1 MLGGTADKTS
11 LRDPPQ
17 PRRVIQLT
25 RLLVLSQFLE
35 QPKVH
40 LYRKIGTKVLSL
52 GNVETFRSWLQLKRG
67 KETVGVTA
75 VASTPDQSIGEAV
88 VRLEKLANQ
97 LEAKGRGRR
106 RRLQPS
112 RVGAGE
118 GG

>member
-1 MLGGTADKTS
+1 MPSDYLPSESDLARPARFACRWVGPAW
-11 LRDPPQ
+11 
-17 PRRVIQLT
+17 
-25 RLLVLSQFLE
+25 LE
-35 QPKVH
+35 
-40 LYRKIGTKVLSL
+40 
-52 GNVETFRSWLQLKRG
+52 G

-75 VASTPDQSIGEAV
+75 DACIPDQSIDEPV

-112 RVGAGE
+112 RVVAGE

>member
-1 MLGGTADKTS
+1 MVTVKEAERVDLPRVARSAYRWVGPAS
-11 LRDPPQ
+11 L
-17 PRRVIQLT
+17 
-25 RLLVLSQFLE
+25 E
-35 QPKVH
+35 
-40 LYRKIGTKVLSL
+40 
-52 GNVETFRSWLQLKRG
+52 G

-75 VASTPDQSIGEAV
+75 VASIPDHSTDEAV

-97 LEAKGRGRR
+97 LEAEGRGRR

>member
-1 MLGGTADKTS
+1 MPSDHPPPNSELARAARFACRWVGPAS
-11 LRDPPQ
+11 L
-17 PRRVIQLT
+17 
-25 RLLVLSQFLE
+25 E
-35 QPKVH
+35 
-40 LYRKIGTKVLSL
+40 
-52 GNVETFRSWLQLKRG
+52 G